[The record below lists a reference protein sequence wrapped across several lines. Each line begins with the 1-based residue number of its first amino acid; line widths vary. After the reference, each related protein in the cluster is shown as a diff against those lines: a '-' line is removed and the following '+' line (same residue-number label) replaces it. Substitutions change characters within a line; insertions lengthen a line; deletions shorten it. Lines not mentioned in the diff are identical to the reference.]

1 MIMEQQA
8 KMYNIQPEDVMLSRA
23 RQILYGDSIRH
34 TAINNEFVSTLDKNI
49 SEKCFR
55 ERFSNAADFT
65 FTFVGDIDEEL
76 LIDLCRYYIGTIP
89 GDPNKKEAS
98 VYEQFSFPAGITQE
112 TVKKG
117 QENKGKVLIAFGGK
131 LPAAKD
137 VQETRKDIDMM
148 EELRQL
154 VEIKLREII
163 REDMSGTYG
172 VSVTTEIDG
181 YPERYYKFQISFGCE
196 PSREKELTN
205 EVISALNKLRTE
217 LVDESYI
224 AKLHESFRRNFEV
237 NRKTAQWWIIMI
249 NAVEVFK
256 YLPADVIYDDNSVRT
271 WTTSEYMRELAKKYL
286 KTDNYVCVFLEPKL
300 N

>member
-1 MIMEQQA
+1 M
-8 KMYNIQPEDVMLSRA
+8 
-23 RQILYGDSIRH
+23 
-34 TAINNEFVSTLDKNI
+34 
-49 SEKCFR
+49 
-55 ERFSNAADFT
+55 
-65 FTFVGDIDEEL
+65 
-76 LIDLCRYYIGTIP
+76 
-89 GDPNKKEAS
+89 
-98 VYEQFSFPAGITQE
+98 
-112 TVKKG
+112 
-117 QENKGKVLIAFGGK
+117 
-131 LPAAKD
+131 PAAKD

-172 VSVTTEIDG
+172 VSVTAEIDG

-224 AKLHESFRRNFEV
+224 AKLQESFRRNFEV
-237 NRKTAQWWIIMI
+237 NRKTAQWWINMI

-256 YLPADVIYDDNSVRT
+256 YLPAEVIYDDNSVRT
-271 WTTSEYMRELAKKYL
+271 WTTSEYMRDLAKKYL
-286 KTDNYVCVFLEPKL
+286 KTDNYVCVFLEPELK
-300 N
+300 